1 MYLLYNILIILL
13 TPIWLFIIA
22 RRQKGW
28 SRIRERVGML
38 PKRDNEP
45 IWIHGVS
52 LGEVKLAIRLAYK
65 LINNGYTVFLTSAT
79 RAGLEQ
85 LEKEKFPFSA
95 FPIDSILYQILAVR
109 RVRPKA
115 VIFLETE
122 IWPSLLRALSK
133 KEIPTFIV
141 NGRISTKKLSKYLLF
156 RSFFKNSLGSSWISA
171 SSEEYADR
179 FRSLGIQKDRV
190 EVSSNLKFDIAAPKE
205 NKKVSDVSTLSEFM
219 PPDNGSLWIG
229 GSIRE
234 GEEEILLDAHVA
246 VKNEIGSSRL
256 IIAPRHLERVGKIL
270 EGCWSRGLKP
280 KLRSE
285 LPGRDWDVLILDSY
299 GELHETYGLAKVAF
313 MGGSILQL
321 GGQNPLEPAGWGM
334 PVIFGPHMENFA
346 DESKALLDNG
356 GAAQISNPEEIA
368 PTIIA
373 LFKDE
378 SKRQVMGY
386 NNLKYMNNVSGGID
400 RTVEWIIEKL

>member
-38 PKRDNEP
+38 PKRDNKP

-156 RSFFKNSLGSSWISA
+156 RNFFKNSLASSWISA

-229 GSIRE
+229 
-234 GEEEILLDAHVA
+234 
-246 VKNEIGSSRL
+246 
-256 IIAPRHLERVGKIL
+256 
-270 EGCWSRGLKP
+270 
-280 KLRSE
+280 
-285 LPGRDWDVLILDSY
+285 
-299 GELHETYGLAKVAF
+299 
-313 MGGSILQL
+313 
-321 GGQNPLEPAGWGM
+321 
-334 PVIFGPHMENFA
+334 
-346 DESKALLDNG
+346 
-356 GAAQISNPEEIA
+356 
-368 PTIIA
+368 
-373 LFKDE
+373 
-378 SKRQVMGY
+378 
-386 NNLKYMNNVSGGID
+386 
-400 RTVEWIIEKL
+400 